1 MKAENFRRIRKFS
14 WSDPVVGS
22 RFQVHAIG
30 SALASVHS
38 GGAVIM
44 RTRWFVLLTVAV
56 VAAIGALVYIDE
68 ITRSDAALG
77 DLGERQ
83 AELASVASA
92 LISLAP
98 EHALASLADRQHR
111 GSIIL
116 VASRAG
122 GFTTLTGAQV
132 DVPGVVEARALGT
145 RVVRLAPAE
154 AAGLGL
160 PERTAMVGLAPTD
173 GGGTVAVAT
182 SAAHQRDRDQAG
194 RLRVALSMLLAAAV
208 MTAFALVVWRKHQSE
223 SSLAK
228 GLAVA
233 ETARSRDA
241 ELDRL
246 YRAATMAALG
256 SGVAH
261 ELSTPLGVIV
271 GRTEQ
276 VLARVAGDERSIKN
290 LRVILDQ
297 TEHINQVVR
306 GLLGL
311 ARGAPIALQ
320 TVEVRSLVREAA
332 ALVEHRFVRA
342 DVALVPAIAGRLP
355 EIRCEPL
362 LFKHALINLLLN
374 ACEASPPKT
383 TVRVDVHADTG
394 EIAFVVTDEGEGIT
408 PQQAARAI
416 EPFFTT
422 KPAGTGLGLA
432 IANEIAK
439 THRGTLEL
447 SQRIPHGTRACI
459 RIPLE
464 PNRQT

>member
-1 MKAENFRRIRKFS
+1 MI
-14 WSDPVVGS
+14 
-22 RFQVHAIG
+22 
-30 SALASVHS
+30 
-38 GGAVIM
+38 
-44 RTRWFVLLTVAV
+44 RTRWFVLLTVGV
-56 VAAIGALVYIDE
+56 VAAIGTVVYFDE
-68 ITRSDAALG
+68 TARSDAALG

-92 LISLAP
+92 LVSLAP
-98 EHALASLADRQHR
+98 DHARASLADRQHS

-116 VASRAG
+116 VAGSTG
-122 GFTTLTGAQV
+122 GFSTLAGAHV
-132 DVPGVVEARALGT
+132 NVPLLVTAIAHGDQ
-145 RVVRLAPAE
+145 VVRLSSTD
-154 AAGLGL
+154 AASLGL
-160 PERTAMVGLAPTD
+160 PERTAMVGLARTD
-173 GGGTVAVAT
+173 DGGTVAVAT
-182 SAAHQRDRDQAG
+182 SAEHQRDRDRAG
-194 RLRVALSMLLAAAV
+194 RLRVVLSMLLAAAV
-208 MTAFALVVWRKHQSE
+208 TTTFALVVWKKQRTE
-223 SSLAK
+223 AALAK

-233 ETARSRDA
+233 ETARSRDV

-276 VLARVAGDERSIKN
+276 VLARVVGDERSVKN
-290 LRVILDQ
+290 LRAILDQ
-297 TEHINQVVR
+297 AEHINQVVR

-320 TVEVRSLVREAA
+320 TVQVRSLVREAA

-342 DVALVPAIAGRLP
+342 DVMLVPELDGGLP
-355 EIRCEPL
+355 DIRCEPL

-374 ACEASPPKT
+374 ACEASPPKA
-383 TVRVDVHADTG
+383 TVRVDVHADNA

-408 PQQAARAI
+408 AQQAARAV

-422 KPAGTGLGLA
+422 KPAGSGLGLA

-439 THRGTLEL
+439 THRGTLDL
-447 SQRIPHGTRACI
+447 AQRLPHGTRACI

-464 PNRQT
+464 PSLA